1 MRAIWRESNIVLE
14 RSLITREEE
23 YEKMDGVS
31 FIQYDDVNL
40 EKAKRIANGVDMH
53 GIERVISTK
62 NDIKFTLGDV
72 IMFIDEIE
80 EDGSLTELKVDRI
93 IERVEDKYKNTLMF
107 MPHLK
112 QKLSEKVLYL
122 K

>member
-1 MRAIWRESNIVLE
+1 MRAIWRENNIVLQ

-40 EKAKRIANGVDMH
+40 DKAKRIANGVDMH

-93 IERVEDKYKNTLMF
+93 IERVEDKYKKTLMF

>member
-31 FIQYDDVNL
+31 FIQYDDINL
-40 EKAKRIANGVDMH
+40 EKAKRIANGVDIH
-53 GIERVISTK
+53 GIGRVISTK

-72 IMFIDEIE
+72 VMFIDEIE
-80 EDGSLTELKVDRI
+80 EDGSLTELKIDRI
-93 IERVEDKYKNTLMF
+93 IERVEDKYKKTLMF

>member
-1 MRAIWRESNIVLE
+1 MRAIWRESNIVLQ

-40 EKAKRIANGVDMH
+40 DKAKRIANGVDMH

-93 IERVEDKYKNTLMF
+93 IERVEDKYKKTLMF